1 VVAESGDHFLA
12 VEESD
17 DHSARDVA
25 TDHPAAVAV
34 LQLVESVE
42 VQVQS
47 VSMVQRAPIHP

>member
-1 VVAESGDHFLA
+1 MAAESGDHFLA

-34 LQLVESVE
+34 LQLAESVE

-47 VSMVQRAPIHP
+47 VSMVQRVPIHP